1 VGGIQALKKTS
12 DIIPLAHGGVGV
24 EGAVVRCEVVG
35 GDPKGEGTNANEKHT
50 FNKGDVGADV
60 NTAADENA
68 EDERRLQEAM
78 GLDKPIPP
86 HGGVRIAVLVETTA
100 KTGVEMEALT
110 GVVGAGL
117 TVVDMVKGVDR
128 GVSIGGVKV
137 VGKKGGRRGG
147 WGVWRDGGMEGEW
160 KGT

>member
-1 VGGIQALKKTS
+1 MAGIQALKKTS

-35 GDPKGEGTNANEKHT
+35 GDPKGDGTTGDEKHA
-50 FNKGDVGADV
+50 FNERDGNADV
-60 NTAADENA
+60 NTITDENA
-68 EDERRLQEAM
+68 GDGTRLQEAM
-78 GLDKPIPP
+78 GLDKSIPP

-147 WGVWRDGGMEGEW
+147 WGVWGHGGMEGEW